1 MTTGSTPAPTTALL
15 DTREM
20 LVVHSLFRRELRLAA
35 GLVRRVQPGDTRRSA
50 TVGRHLGLVEEV
62 LHHHHVAEDE
72 LLWPL
77 LVERVADELA
87 PVVRLMETQHEV
99 VDGLLGEIGTLR
111 PAWAQAPDARRTE
124 ELADLYDRLYINTAE
139 HLDAEESRVLPL
151 VARCITPAEWAA
163 LGDAGRNGVA
173 RSDLSL
179 VFGMMMY
186 EGDPE
191 VVATMLAPAPLPV
204 RLLVPRLGRRA
215 YRRHALAVHGTATP

>member
-1 MTTGSTPAPTTALL
+1 MTTHPSTSTLL

-20 LVVHSLFRRELRLAA
+20 LVVHSLFRRELRLAG
-35 GLVRRVQPGDTRRSA
+35 GLVRRVRPGDARRA
-50 TVGRHLGLVEEV
+50 TVVADHLAVVEDV

-72 LLWPL
+72 LLWPRL
-77 LVERVADELA
+77 AQRVPEELA
-87 PVVRLMETQHEV
+87 PVVQLMETQHEK
-99 VDGLLGEIGTLR
+99 VDSLLEQIGTLR
-111 PAWAQAPDARRTE
+111 PSWAATPDRGRTDD
-124 ELADLYDRLYINTAE
+124 LAELYDQLYIHTAE

-151 VARCITPAEWAA
+151 VARCITADEWAE
-163 LGDAGRNGVA
+163 LGDAGRKGIS
-173 RSDLSL
+173 RPDLAL

-204 RLLVPRLGRRA
+204 RVLVPRLGRRA

>member
-1 MTTGSTPAPTTALL
+1 MTTEPTAELL

-35 GLVRRVQPGDTRRSA
+35 GLVRRVPTGDTRRA
-50 TVGRHLGLVEEV
+50 AVVGRHLALVEEV

-77 LVERVADELA
+77 LVERVAEELA

-99 VDGLLGEIGTLR
+99 VDRLLGEIGALR
-111 PAWAQAPDARRTE
+111 PAWTAGPDAGRTE
-124 ELADLYDRLYINTAE
+124 ELADLYDRLYIGTTE
-139 HLDAEESRVLPL
+139 HLDAEEARVLPL
-151 VARCITPAEWAA
+151 VARSITPAEWAA
-163 LGDAGRNGVA
+163 LGDAGRNGIA

-204 RLLVPRLGRRA
+204 RVLVPRLGRRA
-215 YRRHALAVHGTATP
+215 YRKHALTVHGTATP

>member
-1 MTTGSTPAPTTALL
+1 MTSNPEAPDLL

-35 GLVRRVQPGDTRRSA
+35 GLVRRVPSGDVRRA
-50 TVGRHLGLVEEV
+50 ALVGDHLALVEEV

-87 PVVRLMETQHEV
+87 PVVRLMEAQHDK
-99 VDGLLGEIGTLR
+99 VDALLAEIADLR
-111 PAWAQAPDARRTE
+111 PRWATAADPELGAG
-124 ELADLYDRLYINTAE
+124 LADHYDQLYRHTAE

-151 VARCITPAEWAA
+151 VARCITPAEWSA
-163 LGDAGRNGVA
+163 LGDAGRNGIG

-179 VFGMMMY
+179 VFGMLMY

-191 VVATMLAPAPLPV
+191 VISTMLAPAPLPI

>member
-1 MTTGSTPAPTTALL
+1 MTTEPTATDLL

-35 GLVRRVQPGDTRRSA
+35 GLVRRVPPGDTGRSA
-50 TVGRHLGLVEEV
+50 VVARHLGLVEEV
-62 LHHHHVAEDE
+62 LHHHHTAEDE

-77 LVERVADELA
+77 LVERVPDELA
-87 PVVRLMETQHEV
+87 PVVQLMEAQHGK
-99 VDGLLGEIGTLR
+99 VDTLLEQIGRLR
-111 PAWAQAPDARRTE
+111 PAWAADPDARRTE
-124 ELADLYDRLYINTAE
+124 DLAALYDDLYIHTAE

-163 LGDAGRNGVA
+163 LGDAGRHGIKRA
-173 RSDLSL
+173 DMSL

-204 RLLVPRLGRRA
+204 RVLVPRLGRRA